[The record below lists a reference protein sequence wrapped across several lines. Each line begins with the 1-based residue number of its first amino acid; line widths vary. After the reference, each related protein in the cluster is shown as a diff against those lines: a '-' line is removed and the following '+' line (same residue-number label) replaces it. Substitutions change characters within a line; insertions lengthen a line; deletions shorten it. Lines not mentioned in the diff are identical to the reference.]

1 MWDEIHD
8 MQGEIFDI
16 DDNTGWTLFPS
27 EAPISENEID
37 AMAAQLDAGWTLN
50 QHQSWES
57 VVA

>member
-1 MWDEIHD
+1 MWDEIQD

-27 EAPISENEID
+27 EEPYNEKEID
-37 AMAAQLDAGWTLN
+37 AMMMQFDDSWTLN
-50 QHQSWES
+50 AHQSWES

>member
-1 MWDEIHD
+1 MWDEIQD

-27 EAPISENEID
+27 EEPYSEKEID
-37 AMAAQLDAGWTLN
+37 AMMAQFDDSWTLN

>member
-1 MWDEIHD
+1 MWEEIED

-16 DDNTGWTLFPS
+16 DDNTGWTLLPCEEPYS
-27 EAPISENEID
+27 EKEID
-37 AMAAQLDAGWTLN
+37 AMMMQFDDSWTLN